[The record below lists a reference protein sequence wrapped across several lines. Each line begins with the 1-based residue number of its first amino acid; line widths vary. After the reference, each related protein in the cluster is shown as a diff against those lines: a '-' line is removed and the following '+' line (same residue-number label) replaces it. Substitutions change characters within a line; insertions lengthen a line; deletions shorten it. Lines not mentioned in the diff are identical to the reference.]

1 MLHEAGSYGIAR
13 RFRRL
18 DNMLGWF
25 AFLIAAMTYCVTAE
39 PSASYWDCSEFITSA
54 HNLEVTH
61 PPGAPFFMLA
71 GNFFSMFAA
80 PDQVAYCVNILSA
93 LLSAG
98 CILFLF
104 WSITHLVRR
113 LIIGKSGV
121 MTDAQAVI
129 ILASGMVGALAYT
142 WSDTFWFSAVE
153 AEVYSSSSLLT
164 AVTFWVILKW
174 EESDGSPA
182 GDRWLI
188 LIAYLTGLSI
198 GVHILNLLCIP
209 AVVLVIYYK
218 RYPMAN
224 WKGSF
229 LALFLSFALVAM
241 VLYGI
246 VPGML
251 KMAGWFELLFVNV
264 FGAPFHVGLIL
275 YLLLLFAIL
284 VAGVVATVKG
294 LGKNSVVAIFT
305 FAFALLGIPFY
316 GHEVL
321 VSVVVGVIML
331 VAVFFAAKRFIASL
345 RAFNTIFLCA
355 IMIVVGYSSYAV
367 VVIRSIANTPMEQVN
382 ADNIFSLASYI
393 NREQYGSRPLLYG
406 PGFDSEL
413 KVDEETGDYMYK
425 KTNPIYKRVGDRY
438 ELAGYGWEYLYEQN
452 MLFPRMYSSSHA
464 DSYEA
469 WIGGEVTN
477 TVKAKHPENRSG
489 KKNPEEVKVP
499 TQWDNAK
506 FFMFYQIG
514 YMYMRYFAWNF
525 IGRQNDVQFLGGL
538 EHGNCITGIPVI
550 DDLAYGDQ
558 DMLPSNLKENEG
570 RNLYYG
576 IPLVLGIFGL
586 IWQYRIGRTGRQQFW
601 VVFTLFF
608 MTGLAIV
615 LYLNQTPS
623 QPRDRDYS
631 FAASF
636 YAFAI
641 WIGMGVAGIM
651 HFIGNRL
658 KEADEKKR
666 FVVSCVVGSLCL
678 LVPLQM
684 LSQTWDDHDRS
695 GRYACR
701 DFSKNILNSMSD
713 EGCPIVFT
721 SYDNDTYP
729 LWYCQ
734 GVEGVRTDARVCF
747 AAFTWNSDYLDQLKS
762 PAYESP
768 AIAITWD
775 RDYYRNHREGNITV
789 LPKETTPVIMEY
801 FAKEPEARRL
811 LGKDP
816 FDVKSVARY
825 WIQESVSKE
834 KSAERVVVDKLLDYV
849 KKRGPKVYSDSISI
863 WRSSA
868 YVIKKRLEKCSE
880 EERVVLSD
888 SIGYFESKCD
898 KAKEAIGRMRNI
910 GVKCMPA
917 ELHIPVDSVAFYES
931 GMMIPENAP
940 LPEYM
945 RIDFS
950 GKKSFEQYKMVHIDM
965 IANAEWKRPVFMS
978 YTILNSDF
986 YTYLKRFF
994 VIEGMALRV
1003 TPFDWSKYGYDID
1016 EINKGDYPVDIDKT
1030 YNNVMTRFVWGG
1042 IKEKE
1047 NYYADEVTREFA
1059 TYHHQVFAKLADAM
1073 YKKIVKDGDEGRDY
1087 SELLR
1092 KLVALLEKQHVELP
1106 ADKIPLNINDRKEI
1120 VAEICKELYIRESAK
1135 KGAGGYV
1142 GDDVCDRLSR
1152 LYIQNLKE
1160 LLKYSWEYVEW
1171 YKVSKYKYGSSED
1184 NSKKLLYKMLRMY
1197 YDGRTRGLE
1206 VDDVFPVSNAR
1217 LVEILESEIL
1227 SMLDSDDHDMRIAS
1241 LNSGLPQAVARLM
1254 TSAVHDPAFAGVARR
1269 HVEKLLDMHYE
1280 MLGELYKAANEPKA
1294 DANETKK
1301 TLRSMNRVVECLE
1314 HEISVATTLGIT
1326 LEEDVMDLYN
1336 ESVAL
1341 CGYRQVYP

>member
-1 MLHEAGSYGIAR
+1 MLQETGVYGIAR

-39 PSASYWDCSEFITSA
+39 PSASYWDCSEFITSV

-61 PPGAPFFMLA
+61 PPGAPVFMIA
-71 GNFFSMFAA
+71 ANFFSMFAG
-80 PDQVAYCVNILSA
+80 PDQVAYCVNIMSA
-93 LLSAG
+93 LFSAG

-113 LIIGKSGV
+113 LIVGKSGV
-121 MTDAQAVI
+121 MTDAQAVS

-153 AEVYSSSSLLT
+153 AEVYSFSSLLT
-164 AVTFWVILKW
+164 AATFWLILKW
-174 EESDGSPA
+174 EESDGSPSN
-182 GDRWLI
+182 DRWLI
-188 LIAYLTGLSI
+188 LMAYLTGLSI

-209 AVVLVIYYK
+209 AVVLVAYYK
-218 RYPMAN
+218 RNPDAN
-224 WKGSF
+224 WKKSF
-229 LALFLSFALVAM
+229 FVLFLSFVLVAII
-241 VLYGI
+241 LYGI

-251 KMAGWFELLFVNV
+251 KMGGWFELLFVNV
-264 FGAPFHVGLIL
+264 LGTPFHVGLL
-275 YLLLLFAIL
+275 VYLLLLFIVL
-284 VAGVVATVKG
+284 IAGVVATVKG
-294 LGKNSVVAIFT
+294 VGKGTVVAIFT
-305 FAFALLGIPFY
+305 LAFALLGIPFY
-316 GHEVL
+316 GHDVL
-321 VSVVVGVIML
+321 VSVILGLIL
-331 VAVFFAAKRFIASL
+331 IVAVFFAAKRFITSL
-345 RAFNTIFLCA
+345 RVFNTIFLCS

-367 VVIRSIANTPMEQVN
+367 VMIRSIANTPMAQVK

-413 KVDEETGDYMYK
+413 KVDEETGDYVYED
-425 KTNPIYKRVGDRY
+425 TNPIYKRVGDRY
-438 ELAGYGWEYLYEQN
+438 ELAGYGWEAVYEQN

-464 DSYEA
+464 NAYQD

-477 TVKAKHPENRSG
+477 TVKAKHPEYRTD
-489 KKNPEEVKVP
+489 KANPEEVKVP
-499 TQWDNAK
+499 TLWDNAK
-506 FFMFYQIG
+506 FFMFYQVG

-525 IGRQNDVQFLGGL
+525 VGRQNDVQFLGGL
-538 EHGNCITGIPVI
+538 EHGNCITGIPLI

-570 RNLYYG
+570 HNLYYG
-576 IPLVLGIFGL
+576 IPLILGILGL
-586 IWQYRIGRTGRQQFW
+586 VWQYRRGRTGRQQFW

-651 HFIGNRL
+651 HFVSAKL
-658 KEADEKKR
+658 KEADEKKK
-666 FVVSCVVGSLCL
+666 FVASCVVGSVCL

-684 LSQTWDDHDRS
+684 LSQTWDDHDRG

-701 DFSKNILNSMSD
+701 DFSRNILNSVPD
-713 EGCPIVFT
+713 EGNPIIFT

-747 AAFTWNSDYLDQLKS
+747 AAYTGYSEYLDQLRS
-762 PAYESP
+762 PAYDSP
-768 AIAITWD
+768 AIVTTWD
-775 RDYYRNHREGNITV
+775 RGYYRNNGGGYITV
-789 LPKETTPVIMEY
+789 LPEEATPVIKEY
-801 FAKEPEARRL
+801 FAKKPEARRL
-811 LGKDP
+811 LGEDP
-816 FDVKSVARY
+816 FEFKSVAKH

-834 KSAERVVVDKLLDYV
+834 KSAERAMVDSLLDYV
-849 KKRGPKVYSDSISI
+849 RTRGPEFYEDSISM
-863 WRSSA
+863 WRNCA
-868 YVIKKRLEKCSE
+868 GILNMKLEECSE
-880 EERVVLSD
+880 EERMLLSD
-888 SIGYFESKCD
+888 SIKYFNGKCD
-898 KAKEAIGRMRNI
+898 KTRSAIDRMGSVGAECI
-910 GVKCMPA
+910 PA
-917 ELHIPVDSVAFYES
+917 ELHIPVDSAAVYEA
-931 GMMIPENAP
+931 GMMIPENVP

-945 RIDFS
+945 RIDFA
-950 GKKSFEQYKMVHIDM
+950 GKWSIEWYKMVQIDM
-965 IANAEWKRPVFMS
+965 IANAGWKRPVYMS
-978 YTILNSDF
+978 YTILSSDF

-1016 EINKGDYPVDIDKT
+1016 EINKGNYPVDIDKT
-1030 YNNVMTRFVWGG
+1030 YNNVMTRFAWGG

-1047 NYYADEVTREFA
+1047 NYYADEVIREFA

-1073 YKKIVKDGDEGRDY
+1073 YKKIVKDGDGGRDY

-1106 ADKIPLNINDRKEI
+1106 TDKIPLNINDRKETI
-1120 VAEICKELYIRESAK
+1120 AEICKELYIRESAK
-1135 KGAGGYV
+1135 KGGDGYV
-1142 GDDVCDRLSR
+1142 GDAVCNRLKE
-1152 LYIQNLKE
+1152 LYMQNLKE

-1184 NSKKLLYKMLRMY
+1184 NSKKLLYKMLHMY
-1197 YDGRTRGLE
+1197 YEGRAHGLE
-1206 VDDVFPVSNAR
+1206 VDDALPVSKAR
-1217 LVEILESEIL
+1217 FVEILEAEIL
-1227 SMLDSDDHDMRIAS
+1227 SMLANDEYDKRIGS
-1241 LNSGLPQAVARLM
+1241 LSSGLPQAVAKLM
-1254 TSAVHDPAFAGVARR
+1254 TSTVYDSGFAGVARR

-1280 MLGELYKAANEPKA
+1280 MLGELYKSTNEHKA

-1301 TLRSMNRVVECLE
+1301 ALRSMNRVVECME
-1314 HEISVATTLGIT
+1314 HEISVATTLGII
-1326 LEEDVMDLYN
+1326 LKEDVMSLYN
-1336 ESVAL
+1336 ESAGI
-1341 CGYRQVYP
+1341 CGYRPVYP